1 MFILNNFKEAKIVP
15 NEDGTLKFEF
25 NGVKFQDQN
34 GTNLEEAI
42 VTYPRVKVNYS
53 TIDMF
58 SPHKQINVEVLK
70 DNDDNE
76 TLFSIFIPEE
86 T

>member
-1 MFILNNFKEAKIVP
+1 MFILNNFKEAKIVS
-15 NEDGTLKFEF
+15 NEDGTLKIEF
-25 NGVKFQDQN
+25 NGVKLQDQN
-34 GTNLEEAI
+34 CDDLECTI
-42 VTYPRVKVNYS
+42 TYPRVKLDYS
-53 TIDMF
+53 HTLDMF
-58 SPHKQINVEVLK
+58 SQHKQINVEVLK